1 MLPEALRFQVGLIDQ
16 ISKPLGN
23 IQRQI
28 SDVTNTYK
36 QGTQTMVS
44 GAAGMVG
51 AGFALQQALMPAIEM
66 DRKLGEVKSLGVA
79 DDQL

>member
-23 IQRQI
+23 IQRNLN
-28 SDVTNTYK
+28 DVTNTYR
-36 QGTQTMVS
+36 QGTHTMMA

-51 AGFALQQALMPAIEM
+51 AGFALQQA
-66 DRKLGEVKSLGVA
+66 
-79 DDQL
+79 